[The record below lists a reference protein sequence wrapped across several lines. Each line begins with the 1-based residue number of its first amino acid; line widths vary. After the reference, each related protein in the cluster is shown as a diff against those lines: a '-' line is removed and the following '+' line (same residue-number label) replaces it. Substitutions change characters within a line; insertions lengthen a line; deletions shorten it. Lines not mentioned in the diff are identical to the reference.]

1 MLLAINAD
9 QFIPQFLHFLP
20 PIKNTIIS
28 ESVFSRIIYSS
39 PYFAMQGV
47 YIHIHMTDK
56 IGSIENAILTAY
68 ASTKPKLMSLNKY
81 VRTNNAILK
90 ISGIWET
97 DVACGLAYKFIQD

>member
-1 MLLAINAD
+1 MFLVINAD
-9 QFIPQFLHFLP
+9 EFIPQCLHFMP

-28 ESVFSRIIYSS
+28 DSVFSRIIYSTS
-39 PYFAMQGV
+39 YFAMQGI

-68 ASTKPKLMSLNKY
+68 ASTKPKLISLNKY
-81 VRTNNAILK
+81 VRTNNVILK

-97 DVACGLAYKFIQD
+97 DVACGLAYKFIHD